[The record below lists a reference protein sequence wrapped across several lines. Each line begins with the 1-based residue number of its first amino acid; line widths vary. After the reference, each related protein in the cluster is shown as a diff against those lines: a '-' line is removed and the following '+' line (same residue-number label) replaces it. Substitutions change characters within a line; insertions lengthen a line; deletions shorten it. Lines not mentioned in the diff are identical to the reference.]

1 MIHLIKQNPIQG
13 LPYLHYD
20 GSFFIATDVVD
31 SMACALLDPEQFMI
45 DGNSPFIVKPEKYEL
60 LVIYDNKLKTFDL
73 GYWLDETP
81 SFLIRET
88 GQEIYSKDLYYQTIS
103 WDFME

>member
-20 GSFFIATDVVD
+20 GSLFIATDTVN

-45 DGNSPFIVKPEKYEL
+45 DGSSPYIVKPNPNEL
-60 LVIYDNKLKTFDL
+60 LVIYDNRLKTFDL
-73 GYWLDETP
+73 GCWIEDTQ
-81 SFLIRET
+81 SFLLRENN
-88 GQEIYSKDLYYQTIS
+88 QEIHSKDLYYQYIS
-103 WDFME
+103 ME